1 MIARKRQAGAAKKGR
16 FTMTWPAIG
25 YALLFSLCCLGVGGG
40 TLWTEWRYAMNGR
53 VIDAQVTAH
62 WSGYE
67 KGRDGKQHY
76 LHYLFTVDEQ
86 EIQARD
92 HVEPN
97 AFEQYPIGA
106 TISVRYVVGSPK
118 TSRLEMPGKNNHA
131 NALGVIFFSVGAFFT
146 LLMVMILLRRLS
158 LFVSSLFRRSD
169 RNAADALLEDP

>member
-1 MIARKRQAGAAKKGR
+1 
-16 FTMTWPAIG
+16 MTWPAIG
-25 YALLFSLCCLGVGGG
+25 YALLFSLGCLVVGGG
-40 TLWTEWRYAMNGR
+40 TLWIEWRYAMNSR

-62 WSGYE
+62 WSKYE

-76 LHYLFTVDEQ
+76 LHYLFMVDEQ
-86 EIQARD
+86 EIQARQ
-92 HVEPN
+92 HVERN

-131 NALGVIFFSVGAFFT
+131 NAFGVIFFSVGAFFT

-158 LFVSSLFRRSD
+158 LFVSSLFGHRETRVARPLPD
-169 RNAADALLEDP
+169 DL